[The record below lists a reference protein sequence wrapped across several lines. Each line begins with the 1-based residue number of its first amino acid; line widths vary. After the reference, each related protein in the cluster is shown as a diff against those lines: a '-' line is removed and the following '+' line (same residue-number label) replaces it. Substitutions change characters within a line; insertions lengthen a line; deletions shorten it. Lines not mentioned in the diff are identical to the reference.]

1 MFYSTVQTG
10 CYKHVIKMG
19 KLDTTEMLYSAFQT
33 VSYSIKMS
41 YSTLQTEA
49 DKNIILR
56 CAISICIKMTHSSV
70 QTKCYQISY

>member
-49 DKNIILR
+49 DKNILR
-56 CAISICIKMTHSSV
+56 CAISICIKMTF
-70 QTKCYQISY
+70 ISAN